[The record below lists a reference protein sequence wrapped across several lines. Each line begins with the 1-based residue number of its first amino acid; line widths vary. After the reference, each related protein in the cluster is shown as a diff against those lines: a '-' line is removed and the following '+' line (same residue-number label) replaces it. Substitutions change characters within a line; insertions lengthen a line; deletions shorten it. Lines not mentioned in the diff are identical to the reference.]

1 MAETLVSP
9 HSSVAALRLD
19 FNKIGTRGA
28 VAVAVAVANL
38 SLFDTAVGVA
48 GAVALADAA
57 TANPESSLNLLHLGQ
72 NGLGDA
78 AAIVLAKTIAA
89 PNRRITSLDLCNNS
103 IGDTGALALAEAIVA
118 ASAGSDGRPGR
129 LKELN
134 MGGNAI
140 TDVGAAAL
148 AKTLGVPNGTLVSL
162 RLENNQ
168 VADGDILGSI
178 DVVPAVRKVK
188 KKGEL
193 LLNAKSVPPF
203 PPPVGD
209 RGAALIATAIDT
221 RRRRR
226 LRFIELRFNSI
237 TDEGIRSLVEAMRS
251 PESRAVELD
260 LRSYKVGDGGAIA
273 LDPARGESRQAA
285 PLLELDLYCNRVG
298 NAGGL
303 ALAEAL
309 NNPYCDTDILDIP
322 SNKAMT
328 KRSISNGPEH
338 GA

>member
-1 MAETLVSP
+1 MLAETLVSP

-19 FNKIGTRGA
+19 FNKIGTRAA
-28 VAVAVAVANL
+28 VAVAAAVASPEVAVANL

-193 LLNAKSVPPF
+193 LLNAKSVSPPF
-203 PPPVGD
+203 SPPLATVGL
-209 RGAALIATAIDT
+209 RSSQPPSIPGAAADSGSSSSGSTASPTKGSAHWSRRCEAQSPGRWSWICDRTRSATVAQ
-221 RRRRR
+221 
-226 LRFIELRFNSI
+226 
-237 TDEGIRSLVEAMRS
+237 
-251 PESRAVELD
+251 SRW
-260 LRSYKVGDGGAIA
+260 
-273 LDPARGESRQAA
+273 
-285 PLLELDLYCNRVG
+285 
-298 NAGGL
+298 
-303 ALAEAL
+303 
-309 NNPYCDTDILDIP
+309 P
-322 SNKAMT
+322 S
-328 KRSISNGPEH
+328 S
-338 GA
+338 